1 MSKST
6 DPTKGKK
13 EAHASGTKSNTSK
26 PPPNKR
32 PNSDMCNSSAEEL
45 TLMSHTLDDLSCEM
59 KEVRDS
65 LQTLLKKDDI
75 ESLIKTAVK
84 DILEDFNKNLE
95 FTVNAKVDEKTK
107 GMCKILENLEKEN
120 ELLKK
125 ELVAQKLSIEN
136 LSSNMANDLSY
147 SKRAEQ
153 KANYN
158 EQYSRKNNIKFMDVP
173 AVPSETE
180 STLTRR
186 ICELVKEKD
195 ITLDLSKILAIHR
208 IPGKEGH
215 AQPILVKLQNNSEKT
230 KIIVKRS
237 LFKASGTRLVDDVTK
252 ANGQLISR
260 LFKHEAMESAWY
272 YNGSVYGKTKGG
284 HRHKFDIHDVVSNVI
299 AA

>member
-1 MSKST
+1 M
-6 DPTKGKK
+6 
-13 EAHASGTKSNTSK
+13 
-26 PPPNKR
+26 
-32 PNSDMCNSSAEEL
+32 
-45 TLMSHTLDDLSCEM
+45 
-59 KEVRDS
+59 
-65 LQTLLKKDDI
+65 
-75 ESLIKTAVK
+75 K

-95 FTVNAKVDEKTK
+95 FTVNAKVDEKNK

-125 ELVAQKLSIEN
+125 ELIAQKISIEN
-136 LSSNMANDLSY
+136 LSSKMTNDISC

-180 STLTRR
+180 STLTTK
-186 ICELVKEKD
+186 ICKLVKEKD
-195 ITLDLSKILAIHR
+195 ITLDPFKILAIHR

-215 AQPILVKLQNNSEKT
+215 AQPILVKLQNNSEKS
-230 KIIVKRS
+230 KIMVKRS
-237 LFKASGTRLVDDVTK
+237 LFKASDTRLVYDVTR

-260 LFKHEAMESAWY
+260 LFKHEAMESARY
-272 YNGSVYGKTKGG
+272 YNGSVYGKTKEGD
-284 HRHKFDIHDVVSNVI
+284 RHKFDIHDVVSNII